1 MASQVVA
8 KELKKN
14 ISNSFQLRQSPP
26 QKKSI
31 LDTINVIYPMGVNFT
46 GNDSSVCTSTV
57 RSYVA

>member
-14 ISNSFQLRQSPP
+14 ISNTFQLRQSPK
-26 QKKSI
+26 KKSI

-46 GNDSSVCTSTV
+46 GNDSSVCTSTM